1 VVLKRQSVE
10 GCDPYV
16 PFAVCLPGS
25 GLCESLW
32 YNTETKRWVLPIVP
46 GFREEVGGTFVFSD
60 SPVAAL
66 QKLIAQPRF
75 ADYMK
80 QLVSWSRFDSSSS
93 IGQRPLHHEFFR
105 FRGVLVRKYRQLSF
119 VNEYGCVELERFL
132 KEAKRFVK
140 SRHLYDHLFW
150 DPKDEIEQDAEEI
163 VMLTSAWA
171 SMEED
176 NARSRFN
183 HQCHPDNT
191 SNIALTGS
199 PSMVG
204 MCG

>member
-1 VVLKRQSVE
+1 MEPIRLLILNRAKTPSPR
-10 GCDPYV
+10 
-16 PFAVCLPGS
+16 
-25 GLCESLW
+25 
-32 YNTETKRWVLPIVP
+32 VLP
-46 GFREEVGGTFVFSD
+46 
-60 SPVAAL
+60 
-66 QKLIAQPRF
+66 
-75 ADYMK
+75 
-80 QLVSWSRFDSSSS
+80 VSWRAC
-93 IGQRPLHHEFFR
+93 QE
-105 FRGVLVRKYRQLSF
+105 YRQLSF
-119 VNEYGCVELERFL
+119 VNEYGCVELERFV

-140 SRHLYDHLFW
+140 SRHLYDHLVW